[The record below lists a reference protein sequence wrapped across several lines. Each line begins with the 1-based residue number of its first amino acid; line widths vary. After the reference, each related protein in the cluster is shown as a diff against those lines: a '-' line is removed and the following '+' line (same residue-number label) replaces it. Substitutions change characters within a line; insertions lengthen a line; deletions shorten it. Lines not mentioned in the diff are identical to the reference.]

1 MTAALEV
8 TNLVKTFGGL
18 TATNDLSFALE
29 PGESVGLIGPNGAG
43 KTTVFSQIMGE
54 LRQTSG
60 SIKLFGTDIGVLSM
74 PERIRRGVSRTYQVP
89 RPFADLSVLENIR
102 VGFMPNS
109 VWGMV
114 VERSN
119 VEQER
124 DLAREVGFN
133 AADLEKPAS
142 YLSMGDLRKLEL
154 ARTLATGAKVLLLD
168 EVFAGL
174 TVGEITQISALIQ
187 KLRRQGITMLMV
199 SHDLPALDPLVDRV
213 IAIERG
219 SMIAKGS
226 FAEVIANEEVR
237 ASYLGVSA

>member
-60 SIKLFGTDIGVLSM
+60 SIKLFGTDIGLLSM

-114 VERSN
+114 VGRPN

-124 DLAREVGFN
+124 DLALEVGFN
-133 AADLEKPAS
+133 EADLEKPAS
-142 YLSMGDLRKLEL
+142 DLSMGDLRKLEL

-187 KLRRQGITMLMV
+187 KLRSQGITMLMV

>member
-1 MTAALEV
+1 
-8 TNLVKTFGGL
+8 
-18 TATNDLSFALE
+18 
-29 PGESVGLIGPNGAG
+29 
-43 KTTVFSQIMGE
+43 MGE

-60 SIKLFGTDIGVLSM
+60 SIKLFGTDIGLLSM

-114 VERSN
+114 VGRPN

-124 DLAREVGFN
+124 DLALEVGFN
-133 AADLEKPAS
+133 EADLEKPAS
-142 YLSMGDLRKLEL
+142 DLSMGDLRKLEL

-187 KLRRQGITMLMV
+187 KLRSQGITMLMV

>member
-60 SIKLFGTDIGVLSM
+60 SIKLFGTDIGGLSM

-114 VERSN
+114 VGRAN

-124 DLAREVGFN
+124 DLAHEVGFN

-142 YLSMGDLRKLEL
+142 DLSMGDLRKLEL
-154 ARTLATGAKVLLLD
+154 ARTLATGAKLLLLD

-187 KLRRQGITMLMV
+187 KLRSQGITMLMV

>member
-114 VERSN
+114 VGRPN

-124 DLAREVGFN
+124 DLALEVGFN
-133 AADLEKPAS
+133 EADLEKPAS
-142 YLSMGDLRKLEL
+142 DLSMGDLRKLEL

-187 KLRRQGITMLMV
+187 KLRHQGITMLMV

>member
-60 SIKLFGTDIGVLSM
+60 SIKLFGTDIGGLSM
-74 PERIRRGVSRTYQVP
+74 PERSRRGVSRTYQVP

-114 VERSN
+114 VGRAN

-124 DLAREVGFN
+124 DLAHEVGFN

-142 YLSMGDLRKLEL
+142 DLSMGDLRKLEL
-154 ARTLATGAKVLLLD
+154 ARTLATGAKLLLLD

-187 KLRRQGITMLMV
+187 KLRSQGITMLMV

>member
-1 MTAALEV
+1 MTAALEI

-18 TATNDLSFALE
+18 TATNDLSFALKS
-29 PGESVGLIGPNGAG
+29 GESVGLIGPNGAG

-60 SIKLFGTDIGVLSM
+60 LIKLFGTDIGALSM

-89 RPFADLSVLENIR
+89 RPFADLNVLENIR

-109 VWGMV
+109 VWGIV
-114 VERSN
+114 AGRPDLA
-119 VEQER
+119 QER
-124 DLAREVGFN
+124 ALALEVGFSVV
-133 AADLEKPAS
+133 DLEKPAS
-142 YLSMGDLRKLEL
+142 DLSMGDLRKLEL

-174 TVGEITQISALIQ
+174 TVGEIAQISELIQ
-187 KLRRQGITMLMV
+187 KLRKQGITMLMV
-199 SHDLPALDPLVDRV
+199 SHDLPALEPLIDNV

-219 SMIAKGS
+219 TMIAQGS
-226 FAEVIANEEVR
+226 FSEVIASDAVR
-237 ASYLGVSA
+237 ASYLGLPI

>member
-1 MTAALEV
+1 MTAALEI
-8 TNLVKTFGGL
+8 TNLVKMFGGL
-18 TATNDLSFALE
+18 TATNDLSFVLE

-60 SIKLFGTDIGVLSM
+60 KIKLFGTDIGALSM

-114 VERSN
+114 AARPDVG
-119 VEQER
+119 QER
-124 DLAREVGFN
+124 DLALEVGFN
-133 AADLEKPAS
+133 SADLEKPAS
-142 YLSMGDLRKLEL
+142 DLSMGDLRKLEL

-174 TVGEITQISALIQ
+174 TVGEIAQISALIQ
-187 KLRRQGITMLMV
+187 KLRTQGITMLMV

>member
-60 SIKLFGTDIGVLSM
+60 SIKLFGTDIGGLSM

-114 VERSN
+114 VGRPN
-119 VEQER
+119 VEQES
-124 DLAREVGFN
+124 DLAHEVGFN

-142 YLSMGDLRKLEL
+142 DLSMGDLRKLEL
-154 ARTLATGAKVLLLD
+154 ARTLATGAKLLLLD

-187 KLRRQGITMLMV
+187 KLRSQGITMLMV

>member
-1 MTAALEV
+1 MTAALEI

-29 PGESVGLIGPNGAG
+29 SGESVGLIGPNGAG

-60 SIKLFGTDIGVLSM
+60 LIKLFGTDIGALSM

-89 RPFADLSVLENIR
+89 RPFADLNVLENIR

-114 VERSN
+114 AGRPDLA
-119 VEQER
+119 QER
-124 DLAREVGFN
+124 ALALEVGFSVV
-133 AADLEKPAS
+133 DLEKPAS
-142 YLSMGDLRKLEL
+142 DLSMGDLRKLEL

-174 TVGEITQISALIQ
+174 TVGEIAQISELIQ
-187 KLRRQGITMLMV
+187 KLRKQGITMLMV
-199 SHDLPALDPLVDRV
+199 SHDLPALEPLIDTV

-219 SMIAKGS
+219 TMIAQGS
-226 FAEVIANEEVR
+226 FSEVIASDAVR
-237 ASYLGVSA
+237 ASYLGLPI

>member
-1 MTAALEV
+1 MTAALEIV
-8 TNLVKTFGGL
+8 NLVKTFGGL
-18 TATNDLSFALE
+18 TATNDLSFSLQA
-29 PGESVGLIGPNGAG
+29 GEAVGLIGPNGAG

-54 LRQTSG
+54 LHQTSG
-60 SIKLFGTDIGVLSM
+60 TIKLFGTDIGALSM
-74 PERIRRGVSRTYQVP
+74 PERIRCGVSRTYQVP

-109 VWGMV
+109 VWGMIAGRPNV
-114 VERSN
+114 V
-119 VEQER
+119 QEC
-124 DLAREVGFN
+124 DLALEVGFN
-133 AADLEKPAS
+133 RADLEKPAS
-142 YLSMGDLRKLEL
+142 DLSMGDLRKLEL

-174 TVGEITQISALIQ
+174 TVGEIAQISALLQ
-187 KLRRQGITMLMV
+187 KLRNQGMTMLMV

-219 SMIAKGS
+219 SMIAKGN

-237 ASYLGVSA
+237 ASYLGVPA